1 MAVKRGL
8 EMDAR
13 VEKMIDEEFAD
24 FEKYLPC
31 AQDAMMYR
39 RKRAEYWNKVRARLK
54 EEVID
59 GRADNAGND

>member
-8 EMDAR
+8 ELETR
-13 VEKMIDEEFAD
+13 VEKIIDEEFAD

-31 AQDAMMYR
+31 VQDVSMYR
-39 RKRAEYWNKVRARLK
+39 RKRHEYWDKVRARLK